1 MTTPGVTAQ
10 VHDRFSSVPMKRKL
24 TSESRD
30 QVGLVRS
37 ELMKTY
43 PEPTTA
49 DGRQASRSVT
59 FNALDFSTFNAL
71 DFSLDHITVLSGTA
85 EEYYGLMTSHP
96 SNEDVSARWIYQPS
110 SRVITAYLKGSG
122 SRVLLYPNG
131 HVAIASSHF
140 KN

>member
-24 TSESRD
+24 TTESRD

-59 FNALDFSTFNAL
+59 FNALDFS
-71 DFSLDHITVLSGTA
+71 LDHITALSGTA
-85 EEYYGLMTSHP
+85 EEYYALMTSHS